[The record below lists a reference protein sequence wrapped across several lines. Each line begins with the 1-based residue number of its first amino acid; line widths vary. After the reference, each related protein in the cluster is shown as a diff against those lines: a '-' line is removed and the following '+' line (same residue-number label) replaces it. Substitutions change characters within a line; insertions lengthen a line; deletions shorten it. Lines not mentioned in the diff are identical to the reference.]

1 MGPRP
6 QGSGGMQPLGTLGAL
21 VGEVFGTWFF
31 VWMGTGSIMA
41 TQHLRPGP
49 LDDTAI
55 SLAFALALLVAVYV
69 TGKVSGA
76 HLNPAVT
83 IALACVRKFPWSA
96 VPGYVIAQ
104 MIGGILAGLTN
115 WLFFGGLARQQ
126 LLLGATHPGI
136 VGAPLAAFGEF
147 LLTLVLMITIM
158 ATAVDKR
165 SPGPWST
172 GLGIGLVVGAGIFVM
187 LPVTGGS
194 FNPARTLGPMIVS
207 GQFPG
212 WWAYIVGPIVGA
224 IVGAWLWTAI
234 LRRGVAPG
242 AGRGPD

>member
-1 MGPRP
+1 
-6 QGSGGMQPLGTLGAL
+6 
-21 VGEVFGTWFF
+21 
-31 VWMGTGSIMA
+31 
-41 TQHLRPGP
+41 

-55 SLAFALALLVAVYV
+55 SLAFALAVLVAVYV
-69 TGKVSGA
+69 TGNVSGA

-83 IALACVRKFPWSA
+83 IALAAVRKFPWSA

-104 MIGGILAGLTN
+104 LAGAILAALTN
-115 WLFFGGLARQQ
+115 WAFFGSAARSK

-136 VGAPLAAFGEF
+136 VSTPWVVLGEF
-147 LLTLVLMITIM
+147 LLTLVLMVTIM
-158 ATAVDKR
+158 STAVDER

-172 GLGIGLVVGAGIFVM
+172 GLATGLVVGAGIFVM

-212 WWAYIVGPIVGA
+212 WWAYVVGPIAGAVG
-224 IVGAWLWTAI
+224 GAWLWLAV
-234 LRRGVAPG
+234 LRHGVKPG
-242 AGRGPD
+242 AGRQPD